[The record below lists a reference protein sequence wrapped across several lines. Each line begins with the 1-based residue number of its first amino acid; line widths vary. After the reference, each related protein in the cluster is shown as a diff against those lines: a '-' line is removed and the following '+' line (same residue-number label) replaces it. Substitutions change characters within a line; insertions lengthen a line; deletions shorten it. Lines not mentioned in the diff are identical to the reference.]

1 MNGATNNNAYL
12 YAAYIVVW
20 VIHCVYAFSL
30 MSRGKRMKRETRE
43 LNQGGSKVVAFAPRS
58 RN

>member
-1 MNGATNNNAYL
+1 MNASSNAYL

-30 MSRGKRMKRETRE
+30 MSRSKRMKRETRE
-43 LNQGGSKVVAFAPRS
+43 LS
-58 RN
+58 RR